1 MLFYI
6 FLIFNITFAYGHSWL
21 DCVKDVGTGKNTG
34 PADCRG
40 YSRGYPGRVS
50 GVNVDQI
57 MTYRII
63 PGQMGQNPPVCASTQ
78 RSSTQYT
85 STYYM
90 TRANA
95 GETLRLRWTP
105 NGHQRGAG
113 QDPKT
118 YTIHWTG
125 TSGTQLNNRLDLT
138 SSNQI
143 VGPTQFD
150 DDCYCN
156 NCAGNPCYGRLTIPA
171 GTPSGTYSF
180 VWYWVFN
187 RDPNGGGEEYTT
199 CFDVQ
204 VSGSNILP
212 PAPPPALPT
221 SRRIAAPT
229 SQVVIPATSQND
241 EVVETPTTYDN
252 PPVDQE
258 TYNTPMATVESS
270 MNCTS
275 FCDSMCGV
283 GQYSMCTCT
292 PTQRTAIC
300 KDITGNGWFVSLSW
314 TILLACLY
322 YVL

>member
-1 MLFYI
+1 
-6 FLIFNITFAYGHSWL
+6 
-21 DCVKDVGTGKNTG
+21 
-34 PADCRG
+34 
-40 YSRGYPGRVS
+40 
-50 GVNVDQI
+50 
-57 MTYRII
+57 
-63 PGQMGQNPPVCASTQ
+63 
-78 RSSTQYT
+78 
-85 STYYM
+85 M

-113 QDPKT
+113 QDPRT

-258 TYNTPMATVESS
+258 TDNTPMATVESS

-292 PTQRTAIC
+292 ATQRTAIC